1 MKELENKEQQ
11 MKNMSTAKERIY
23 IYILQLS
30 SQIDRRYKRM
40 NAIFSAAP
48 KRNSINDQSQ

>member
-23 IYILQLS
+23 IYCNCHPKF
-30 SQIDRRYKRM
+30 DRRYMRM

-48 KRNSINDQSQ
+48 KRNSVNDQSQ